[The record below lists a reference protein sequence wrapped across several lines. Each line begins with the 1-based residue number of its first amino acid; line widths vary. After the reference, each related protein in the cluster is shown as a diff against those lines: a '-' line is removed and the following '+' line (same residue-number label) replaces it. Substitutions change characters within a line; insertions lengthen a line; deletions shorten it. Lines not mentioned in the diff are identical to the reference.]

1 MFEELSGS
9 LSTVHP
15 SICLQ
20 SVGEISA
27 DIERSGGLGLDSQ
40 IEGGGGVFS
49 VKVINRLQGDVM
61 IHEALAGRTRSSDTA
76 SRVQVLFLIE

>member
-40 IEGGGGVFS
+40 IEGGGVFS